1 MLIKQSLKF
10 IKTKNQSSR
19 AGTRCACRGRAQW
32 PRRGTALPRAGATCR
47 GGDGRSQ
54 GARTATGR
62 GAEGAA
68 WGGEGA
74 GGAAPE
80 GRDDHAAGAG
90 SHTHGQ
96 ATPPGARTRGG
107 RRGAHKEGKGRKRKR
122 ERERERERGRGAHL
136 GDPNPVITVTKSPR
150 AQRGRERGGG
160 EGVVRGK
167 NQMREI
173 ERRGRMGRSRGARAR
188 PGRAGSRRGSK
199 SHDTHNQ

>member
-1 MLIKQSLKF
+1 V
-10 IKTKNQSSR
+10 R
-19 AGTRCACRGRAQW
+19 AGDARSGRVGGPRCRGQ
-32 PRRGTALPRAGATCR
+32 GPRAGAGTAARR
-47 GGDGRSQ
+47 GPGRPRA
-54 GARTATGR
+54 GAPR
-62 GAEGAA
+62 GPRG
-68 WGGEGA
+68 GA